1 MSSDRTRP
9 GAGSNIRRWA
19 SAEEAR
25 EEILDA
31 AEARLV
37 AGGPEAVRL
46 KPIAEDLGVTH
57 PALLHHF
64 GSRQGL
70 IDALEGRALVRLR
83 DDLLQ
88 RVGEGA
94 ESALE
99 RAMGTLADGGQARL
113 WAWRVLREPALSLR
127 PEERLL
133 QPLTDAYHA
142 DRLARSQRDGAPAPD
157 REDTAFCVRLA
168 ALAMFAEALIG
179 AQVTQSAELEDPA
192 SVAPRFRTW
201 LAALIEG
208 HRGSAKELTH

>member
-1 MSSDRTRP
+1 MSSDHTRS
-9 GAGSNIRRWA
+9 GAGSNGRRWA
-19 SAEEAR
+19 SAEQAR
-25 EEILDA
+25 QDILDA

-37 AGGPEAVRL
+37 AAGPEGVRL

-70 IDALEGRALVRLR
+70 IDALEQRALVRLR
-83 DDLLQ
+83 DDLLA

-99 RAMGTLADGGQARL
+99 RAMSTLADEGQARL
-113 WAWRVLREPALSLR
+113 WAWRVLREPELSLA

-133 QPLTDAYHA
+133 RPLTDAYHA
-142 DRLARSQRDGAPAPD
+142 DRRVRAREENAPD
-157 REDTAFCVRLA
+157 PKREDTAFCVRLA

-179 AQVTQSAELEDPA
+179 DQLTQSAELDDPA
-192 SVAPRFRTW
+192 SVGPRFRTW

-208 HRGSAKELTH
+208 HRGSAETLTH